1 MKTRFFLF
9 SILMG
14 IGLGITLQIAF
25 SYYFLYIEQSQLF
38 LLTTDYAWGLW
49 REAGGF
55 ALWLSELVVQYFAYP
70 HVGAWLM
77 AGLIT
82 LSAIGSGFLLYRL
95 SHSRVLAYWGWLPA
109 CALLCASLD
118 FNYNYQGIM
127 AYLLFLFFAIIY
139 ISVRDFY
146 FRIGIG
152 VLSLLALLGS
162 SGTVYALFA
171 LFAWIYE
178 ISRKEGRR
186 KWVAALMPLVALM
199 LGYYLYL
206 DCWTETLGGAFSPR
220 MYYHPK
226 LDPKGVIYYAW
237 GAFLVLS
244 VIGGILV
251 RRENPDKGKRVWIG
265 ETISALLLI
274 GAGAWGICT
283 YGDWKSLRFME
294 LDYYSRTGQW
304 TKIEE
309 NCEGKLTNYLYMF
322 LLARA
327 LSEEEK
333 LATDLFR
340 YNFRDE
346 KALAIPWNKSENIST
361 LLSDLYFTCGNTALA
376 QRMAFEGNMGA
387 RGKNNA
393 RLIQRLIQTN
403 LIFGEYIVAEK
414 YIRLMEKSPVYHNWA
429 KSQRV
434 FLQDDKAVEQDPVLG
449 VRRALLPPDSVEV
462 MASGTELI
470 PALSVPVLANPEK
483 AKVAFEYLAAY
494 YLLSRDMNSF
504 IALLN
509 SYKDEVSWLAE
520 LPVIYQEGVLV
531 AFENRPEKWKEYAL
545 NPDIVNS
552 YVDFRKQVLA
562 NRENSGLPGL
572 LRRTYGDTYWFY
584 LMFSK

>member
-1 MKTRFFLF
+1 MKARFLLF
-9 SILMG
+9 SIIAG
-14 IGLGITLQIAF
+14 VGLGIALQWAF
-25 SYYFLYIEQSQLF
+25 TYYFLYIEQSQLF
-38 LLTTDYAWGLW
+38 LLTTDYAWSLW
-49 REAGGF
+49 RESGGF
-55 ALWLSELVVQYFAYP
+55 ALWLSEWVVQYFAYP
-70 HVGAWLM
+70 HRGAWIMSALT
-77 AGLIT
+77 T

-109 CALLCASLD
+109 LSMLCASLD

-127 AYLLFLFFAIIY
+127 AYALFLLFA
-139 ISVRDFY
+139 SVYVCIRDFY
-146 FRIGIG
+146 YRIGVG
-152 VLSLLALLGS
+152 VLCLLALLGS
-162 SGTVYALFA
+162 GGTIYALFA
-171 LFAWIYE
+171 LFAWVYE
-178 ISRKEGRR
+178 ISRREGKR
-186 KWVAALMPLVALM
+186 KWVATVIPLVALM

-206 DCWTETLGGAFSPR
+206 DCWTSTFGEAFSPR

-226 LDPKGVIYYAW
+226 LEPNGVLYYAW
-237 GAFLVLS
+237 GSFLVLS
-244 VIGGILV
+244 LIGGLLL
-251 RRENPDKGKRVWIG
+251 RRANPDAKKRTWIG
-265 ETISALLLI
+265 EAISILLLV
-274 GAGAWGICT
+274 GAGVWGIRT

-304 TKIEE
+304 AKIEK

-322 LLARA
+322 QLARA
-327 LSEEEK
+327 LSEEGK
-333 LATDLFR
+333 MATDLFH
-340 YNFRDE
+340 YDFRDE

-414 YIRLMEKSPVYHNWA
+414 YIRLMEKSPIYHDWA
-429 KSQRV
+429 KSQRI
-434 FLQDDKAVEQDPVLG
+434 FLRDDDAVERDPVLG
-449 VRRALLPPDSVEV
+449 IRRELLPPDSVEV

-470 PALSVPVLANPEK
+470 PALSVPILANPEK
-483 AKVAFEYLAAY
+483 AKVAFDYLAAY

-509 SYKDEVSWLAE
+509 SYKEVSWLAD
-520 LPVIYQEGVLV
+520 LPVVYQEGVLV

-545 NPDIVNS
+545 NPDIVNR

-562 NRENSGLPGL
+562 NRGNNALPGL

-584 LMFSK
+584 LMFNN